1 MATYYKKLIG
11 MFWVSKNL
19 PFRVFAWY
27 KYYMFYREY
36 NRSMSCALLAAL
48 CIPTLESGAVVQI
61 SESNM
66 SQKGNDITTV
76 KDEIAS

>member
-1 MATYYKKLIG
+1 
-11 MFWVSKNL
+11 
-19 PFRVFAWY
+19 
-27 KYYMFYREY
+27 
-36 NRSMSCALLAAL
+36 MSCALLAAF

-66 SQKGNDITTV
+66 SQKGNGITTV